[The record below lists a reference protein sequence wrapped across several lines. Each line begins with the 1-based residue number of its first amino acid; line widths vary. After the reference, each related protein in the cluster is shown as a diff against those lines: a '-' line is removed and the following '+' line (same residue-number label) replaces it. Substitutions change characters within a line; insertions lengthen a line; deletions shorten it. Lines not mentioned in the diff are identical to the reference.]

1 MDLATHIES
10 TVEGF
15 PVSRNLG
22 TNISRD
28 RKINIEKKKFIILH
42 SSFQL
47 FEYFKIPY
55 LNFSIFLWKYYYNT
69 KTQIIIIVNK

>member
-42 SSFQL
+42 SSFQ
-47 FEYFKIPY
+47 YY
-55 LNFSIFLWKYYYNT
+55 LNISKFHI
-69 KTQIIIIVNK
+69 

>member
-28 RKINIEKKKFIILH
+28 RKINIEKKKIHNFTFIV
-42 SSFQL
+42 
-47 FEYFKIPY
+47 
-55 LNFSIFLWKYYYNT
+55 SI
-69 KTQIIIIVNK
+69 I

>member
-28 RKINIEKKKFIILH
+28 RKINIEKKKIHNFTFIVSIIWIFQNSISKFFNIFVKIL
-42 SSFQL
+42 L
-47 FEYFKIPY
+47 
-55 LNFSIFLWKYYYNT
+55 
-69 KTQIIIIVNK
+69 